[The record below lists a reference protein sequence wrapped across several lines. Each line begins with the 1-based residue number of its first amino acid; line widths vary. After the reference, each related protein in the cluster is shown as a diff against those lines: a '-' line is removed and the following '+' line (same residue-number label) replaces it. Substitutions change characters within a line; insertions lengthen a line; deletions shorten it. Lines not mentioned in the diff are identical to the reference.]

1 LGRREVTVR
10 FWLKTLGILLLLAVL
25 VGGPAYGTWRLAKK
39 KYAPPAA
46 LKVRIEAVTAG
57 ALAESISATGIVL
70 PRKSVKISA
79 KVSARIMALPVKEGD
94 TVSAGRP
101 DAIPPVPATVLLRLD
116 DRDLLSRRRAA
127 EAGRAAMAAQLEVD
141 KASLDGQRAEIVAQE
156 IRLEQSERDLQ
167 RKTGLLQ
174 SKDIAPAVFDDADS
188 ACREAKARLQA
199 ARHRVLAAEGS
210 LRVLGY
216 RIDAAEADIE
226 QAQEALSYTTITAP
240 IDGTV
245 TSLNAQV
252 GEMVVTGT
260 MNNAGTVILEVADL
274 ASMIVVAEIDEA
286 DIGKVAV
293 GQPADIHV
301 QAYPDTDLR
310 GEVEIIALMH
320 RLSNRGTRYYRT
332 EVRLVSPAVALYSG
346 LTANLD
352 IRTRVHEGVLTVPSQ
367 AVVGRKLDE
376 LPEAIRKNRSE
387 VESDK
392 TYATVVYRV
401 RNGRTLVTPV
411 RIGAADM
418 ARTEVVSGLAAG
430 DLVVVGPYKVLD
442 TLAHDREV
450 EVGETGEAAT
460 SAAPAA
466 AGRPP
471 QGGRPRGRP

>member
-1 LGRREVTVR
+1 MR
-10 FWLKTLGILLLLAVL
+10 FWLKTLGILLLVTTL
-25 VGGPAYGTWRLAKK
+25 VGGSAYGTWRLAKK

-46 LKVRIEAVTAG
+46 LKVRVETVAAG
-57 ALAESISATGIVL
+57 ALAESISATGVVQ

-79 KVSARIMALPVKEGD
+79 KVSARITALPVKEGD
-94 TVSAGRP
+94 TVTAGRP
-101 DAIPPVPATVLLRLD
+101 NATPPVPASVLLRLD
-116 DRDLLSRRRAA
+116 DRDLLSRLRAA
-127 EAGRAAMAAQLEVD
+127 KAGRDAMSAQVEVD
-141 KASLDGQRAEIVAQE
+141 EASLAGLRADIEAQE
-156 IRLEQSERDLQ
+156 IRLEQLERDLQ
-167 RKTGLLQ
+167 RKAGLLA
-174 SKDIAPAVFDDADS
+174 SKDIAPAAFDDAES

-210 LRVLGY
+210 LGVLRY

-301 QAYPDTDLR
+301 QAYPEAEIR

-320 RLSNRGTRYYRT
+320 RMSNRGTRYYRT
-332 EVRLVSPAVALYSG
+332 EIRIASSPVVLYSG

-352 IRTRVHEGVLTVPSQ
+352 VRTKVHEGVLTVPSQ
-367 AVVGRKLDE
+367 AVVGRKVDE
-376 LPEAIRKNRSE
+376 LPEAIRKDRPE
-387 VESDK
+387 VDADK
-392 TYATVVYRV
+392 TFATVVYRV
-401 RNGRTLVTPV
+401 SNGKTLVTPV

-418 ARTEVVSGLAAG
+418 TRTEVVAGLAAG
-430 DLVVVGPYKVLD
+430 DVVVVGPYKVLD

-450 EVGETGEAAT
+450 VVGDPDEAA
-460 SAAPAA
+460 AGPAA
-466 AGRPP
+466 APVSQPRQKGHA
-471 QGGRPRGRP
+471 RGRP